1 MLIKQLYIGGEL
13 VSSGLTT
20 EVINPATLTPV
31 GSIAAADIAQAEQ
44 ALAAANKAFPIWSKT
59 TIKQRTDWMYK
70 LRDAVI
76 ENEQHLRECIHL
88 EMAKPWSS
96 TKDDYQMLVDS
107 LNFYADAMLNLEQET
122 LEDKEGTHTH
132 ELRRES
138 VGVAAAFLAW
148 NFPLLNLAY
157 KIGPAMA
164 AGCPIVIKPSVK
176 TPLSAYAVGELCAK
190 IGLPAGVVNIISG
203 PDHKVGDAISASTI
217 PSVLTLIGSTNVGKH
232 VIATGATSIKRYS
245 MELGGNAPAIVFAD
259 ADLNNAADVICGV
272 KFANA
277 GQICVTPNRVLV
289 EQSIA
294 DEFIEMILTR
304 AHSVKVGFDKTAD
317 IDMGPV
323 MDASSWQR
331 IDALVQDAIV
341 KGATLLTGGGKPEGH
356 ETGYF
361 YSPTVLC
368 GVTPEMDIAKEEVFG
383 PVISIMT
390 FSKDDEVLAEAN
402 NTEAGLSSF
411 IFTTNEARVTRFA
424 DELRFAEVQVN
435 GIKYAINLPH
445 FGIKQSGVGVD
456 CSLLA
461 LDDYL
466 AYKRVSR
473 AV

>member
-59 TIKQRTDWMYK
+59 SIKQRTDWMYK

-132 ELRRES
+132 ELRREP

-323 MDASSWQR
+323 MDASSWHR

-411 IFTTNEARVTRFA
+411 IFTSNEARVTRFA

>member
-323 MDASSWQR
+323 MDASSWHR

-390 FSKDDEVLAEAN
+390 FSNDDEVLAEAN

-424 DELRFAEVQVN
+424 DELQFAEVQVN